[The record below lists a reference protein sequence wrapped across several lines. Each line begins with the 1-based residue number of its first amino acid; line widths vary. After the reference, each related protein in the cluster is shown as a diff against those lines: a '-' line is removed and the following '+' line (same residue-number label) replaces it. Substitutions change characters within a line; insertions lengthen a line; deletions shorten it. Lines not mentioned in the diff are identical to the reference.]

1 MTWRHVCA
9 ECLLSVLLGLEEA
22 VQTIG
27 WVQGYVGH
35 FYEDL
40 GGGGSGD
47 GDGVEGRG
55 AQEARH
61 EGFHCF
67 DSHYL
72 LGLQ

>member
-1 MTWRHVCA
+1 MHI
-9 ECLLSVLLGLEEA
+9 
-22 VQTIG
+22 IG
-27 WVQGYVGH
+27 WVQGYVGY

-61 EGFHCF
+61 EGFLCC
-67 DSHYL
+67 DSHDL
-72 LGLQ
+72 LSL